1 MSIEAISGVLS
12 TPNTQDIST
21 LSRAAE
27 GFDDML
33 VNKLQEVNDA
43 VVESEK
49 VLQALALNEPMAAH
63 EVILTM
69 QKAKSQLKFTVEIR
83 NKLLESYQ
91 ELMRMQV

>member
-1 MSIEAISGVLS
+1 MSIDAVSGILA
-12 TPNTQDIST
+12 TQKVQES
-21 LSRAAE
+21 SEVARVAQ
-27 GFDDML
+27 GFDDLL

-49 VLQALALNEPMAAH
+49 ILQSLALNEPVAAH
-63 EVILTM
+63 DVILTM
-69 QKAKSQLKFTVEIR
+69 QKAKSQMKFTVEIR